1 MSFQKLKKYNNR
13 ILNKSQNKF
22 LTLSIENIKLIQLKE
37 TESQIKETNQNLE
50 T

>member
-1 MSFQKLKKYNNR
+1 MSFPKLKKYNNR
-13 ILNKSQNKF
+13 ILNISQNKF

-37 TESQIKETNQNLE
+37 TESQTKETNQNLE

>member
-22 LTLSIENIKLIQLKE
+22 LTLSIENIKLIQFK
-37 TESQIKETNQNLE
+37 KQNLR
-50 T
+50 

>member
-1 MSFQKLKKYNNR
+1 MSFPKLKKHNNR

>member
-1 MSFQKLKKYNNR
+1 MSFPKLKKYNNR

-37 TESQIKETNQNLE
+37 TESQIKETNQHLE